1 MNKFGITIGSV
12 FIFTAILLGAFG
24 AHALKEIISIEKI
37 SSFEVGIRYQMYHG
51 LALLI
56 LNSQADKF
64 SFSLRWV
71 NRLLVAGTVLFSVS
85 IYLLAIQEIIPFAV
99 RWLGPVTP
107 IGGTLLLVSWGL
119 FLVRVIRNQ

>member
-56 LNSQADKF
+56 LNIQADKF